1 MKRIFKSIAVL
12 GAVLELINDGPEQY
26 NALLERDRASYAV
39 KMKRLDI
46 KLD

>member
-1 MKRIFKSIAVL
+1 MKSIFKTIAVL

-39 KMKRLDI
+39 KMKRLGI